1 MKGEAARK
9 YFYGDKYL
17 SSREGYS
24 ILMGGVRTMNSHLG
38 LSDLTQLVQVP
49 HVEDIQVETE
59 NEFNLSWFQ
68 KNVTH
73 LFRKDRL
80 AERERSYSHYL

>member
-1 MKGEAARK
+1 M
-9 YFYGDKYL
+9 
-17 SSREGYS
+17 
-24 ILMGGVRTMNSHLG
+24 
-38 LSDLTQLVQVP
+38 QVP

-59 NEFNLSWFQ
+59 SEFNLSWFQ

-80 AERERSYSHYL
+80 AEREHSYSNHLIVTY